1 MVLVQVFFGFNY
13 LAATLVLREMP
24 PRSLA
29 ALRATGAAILLL
41 VLARALGRRLPRSP
55 GDLGRLALFAV
66 LGVGLNQVLFME
78 GLARTT
84 PTHSS
89 LINATIP
96 VNTLLLAVLV
106 GREQLNVSK
115 CWSVLVAFSG
125 VLLLIGPAALDALGR
140 VVTGDLLTLANAL
153 SFSLFLVL
161 SKPLLGRVDAL
172 AATAVL
178 MLFGAVWIDL
188 TAIPQ
193 LAQTDL
199 ATVSST
205 AWLLIAYI
213 IVFPT
218 ALAYVMQ
225 YWALAR
231 VDSSVVAF
239 FIYLQPV
246 IATTL
251 SVVLL
256 HERPG
261 FAVLC
266 GGALIFLGV
275 YLALRPRLRAVR
287 G

>member
-1 MVLVQVFFGFNY
+1 ME
-13 LAATLVLREMP
+13 A
-24 PRSLA
+24 
-29 ALRATGAAILLL
+29 
-41 VLARALGRRLPRSP
+41 LPRK
-55 GDLGRLALFAV
+55 
-66 LGVGLNQVLFME
+66 
-78 GLARTT
+78 
-84 PTHSS
+84 
-89 LINATIP
+89 
-96 VNTLLLAVLV
+96 
-106 GREQLNVSK
+106 LNVTTRQGSIP
-115 CWSVLVAFSG
+115 SSDFAPT
-125 VLLLIGPAALDALGR
+125 GPC
-140 VVTGDLLTLANAL
+140 
-153 SFSLFLVL
+153 F
-161 SKPLLGRVDAL
+161 
-172 AATAVL
+172 
-178 MLFGAVWIDL
+178 
-188 TAIPQ
+188 
-193 LAQTDL
+193 L

-266 GGALIFLGV
+266 GGAYAFILMHNHPSGDPSPSQADRQLTRR
-275 YLALRPRLRAVR
+275 LAEASNLLQLEMIDHVIAGRPNPDSDPYFSFREMGLL
-287 G
+287 